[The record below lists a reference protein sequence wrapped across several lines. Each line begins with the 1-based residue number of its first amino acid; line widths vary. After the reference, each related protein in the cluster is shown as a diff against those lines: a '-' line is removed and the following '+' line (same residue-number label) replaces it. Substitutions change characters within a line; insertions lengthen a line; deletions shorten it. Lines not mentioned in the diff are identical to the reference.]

1 MKNQFFYTRKDITGG
16 TPEAPEFKT
25 YTDSFN
31 VEKVIRSLSIEDGRT
46 LVLLD
51 DLHELTKEVPEI
63 NPKTNKVTRLKKA
76 ILQSRKKLKTPGHK
90 SASNTSFETIQ
101 EEDLL
106 TENEE
111 GLIVLQEEPIER
123 PKEYVNVFGDLN

>member
-1 MKNQFFYTRKDITGG
+1 MTNQFFYTRKDITGG

-51 DLHELTKEVPEI
+51 DLHERVQETPDIDVR
-63 NPKTNKVTRLKKA
+63 TNKIKGVKRERN
-76 ILQSRKKLKTPGHK
+76 IFQSEIYLDDAD
-90 SASNTSFETIQ
+90 ASRFYMLTSI
-101 EEDLL
+101 
-106 TENEE
+106 
-111 GLIVLQEEPIER
+111 G
-123 PKEYVNVFGDLN
+123 